1 MQALTILILIIDF
14 NLNTEL
20 KNWNIVNDVVMG
32 GQSRSLIELTKDGH
46 ARFSGRVSLENNG
59 GFASVRYRFDQINIA
74 GKKFVK
80 ILCKGDGSRFQF
92 RLKGNSSES
101 HSYRS
106 EFKTSSKWETIKIR
120 LNSMEPTYRGRK
132 PDLPNYKA
140 DNLEEISILIANAKE
155 QDFEILIDKIWIE

>member
-14 NLNTEL
+14 NLNTDL
-20 KNWNIVNDVVMG
+20 SKWNIVNDVVMG
-32 GQSRSLIELTKDGH
+32 GQSRSQIELTEDGH
-46 ARFSGRVSLENNG
+46 ARFSGHVSLENNG
-59 GFASVRYRFDQINIA
+59 GFASVRYRFDPLSIE

-80 ILCKGDGSRFQF
+80 ILCKGDGSKFQF
-92 RLKGNSSES
+92 RLKRSSNEE
-101 HSYRS
+101 HSYKS

-132 PDLPNYKA
+132 PDLPNYEA

>member
-20 KNWNIVNDVVMG
+20 NNWNIVNDVVMG
-32 GQSRSLIELTKDGH
+32 GQSRSQIVLTEDDH

-80 ILCKGDGSRFQF
+80 ILCKGDGSHYQF

-101 HSYRS
+101 HSYKS

-120 LNSMEPTYRGRK
+120 LSSMEATYRGRK
-132 PDLPNYKA
+132 PDLPNFDA
-140 DNLEEISILIANAKE
+140 DTLEEVSILIANAKE